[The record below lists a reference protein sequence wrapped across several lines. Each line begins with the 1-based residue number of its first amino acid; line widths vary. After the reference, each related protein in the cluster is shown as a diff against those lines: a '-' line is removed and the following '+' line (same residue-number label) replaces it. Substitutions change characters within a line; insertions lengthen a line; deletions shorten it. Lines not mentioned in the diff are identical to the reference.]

1 MPGSTFQSLRDSES
15 FRELVR
21 NLRIGIYVMNT
32 QGEILDANAA
42 LLEMFGLRSVE
53 DLQSFSAHE
62 LLDLDDFIR
71 KPDLVSS
78 DRSIREFDL
87 RVKGSEGQVRRVL
100 DIAYTRLDIRSGE
113 VLYHGILIDIT
124 EGKRLENV
132 TLLQELDF
140 RDPLTGTYNRS
151 YLVEYERRA
160 AQDDHSWSCILAY
173 IDHFKQYNER
183 YGYEAGEG
191 ALRRLSRFL
200 MRYAR
205 AEDAVVRTGENEFL
219 LLLPNNEVATAQK
232 VAKRL
237 RIAAL
242 GQAPVAFSLGCAS
255 RQNGESL
262 ERTILRSNQNLEVV
276 RVLERTPKIRK

>member
-1 MPGSTFQSLRDSES
+1 LPGSTFQSLRDPDS

-42 LLEMFGLRSVE
+42 LLEMFGLRSPE

-62 LLDLDDFIR
+62 LLDLDEFIR
-71 KPDLVSS
+71 KPDLVNS
-78 DRSIREFDL
+78 DRSIREFEL
-87 RVKGSEGQVRRVL
+87 RIKGLDGQSRRML
-100 DIAYTRLDIRSGE
+100 DIAYTRLDVRSGE

-124 EGKRLENV
+124 GGKRPD
-132 TLLQELDF
+132 TLSILQELDR
-140 RDPLTGTYNRS
+140 RDPLTGSYNRS
-151 YLVEYERRA
+151 YLLDYERRT
-160 AQDDHSWSCILAY
+160 AQNNLSWSCILAY

-183 YGYEAGEG
+183 YGYEAGEA

-219 LLLPNNEVATAQK
+219 LLLPSGEAATALK

-242 GQAPVAFSLGCAS
+242 GQAPVAFSLGCTS

-262 ERTILRSNQNLEVV
+262 EKTILRANQSLETV
-276 RVLERTPKIRK
+276 RVLERTPKARK